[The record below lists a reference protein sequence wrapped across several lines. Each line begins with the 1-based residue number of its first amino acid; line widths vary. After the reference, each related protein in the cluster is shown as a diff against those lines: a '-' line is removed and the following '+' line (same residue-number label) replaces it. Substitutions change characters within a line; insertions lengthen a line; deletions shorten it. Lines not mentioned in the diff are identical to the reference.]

1 MGEQEGQFFSFQSV
15 CVLPGE
21 LEGQFLGL
29 RRICV
34 LPRALEGQFFC
45 FPRVSVL
52 PLVLVR
58 CKRGTLASFPVFN
71 EKTEIF
77 LA

>member
-15 CVLPGE
+15 CVLPRV
-21 LEGQFLGL
+21 LEN
-29 RRICV
+29 
-34 LPRALEGQFFC
+34 
-45 FPRVSVL
+45 
-52 PLVLVR
+52 